1 MSRPEPKAFVLF
13 GATGDLAFRMILPS
27 LYALDAEDLL
37 PPDLVILG
45 VARSALER
53 AQFHERV
60 VQSVHANTTLR
71 PGHDEALRRFLGR
84 VDYVSADATGGQG
97 LRPLLAA
104 IEGREAGALYYL
116 ATSPTLYG
124 PICEALAR
132 SGLAECASGVVLEK
146 PIGRDFASS
155 RAINDA
161 VAAAFNEE
169 RVFRVDHYLGKEMVQ
184 NLLALR
190 FANAL
195 FEPLWNS
202 ENIEHVQITV
212 AETIGVEGR
221 WSYFD
226 GMGTLRD
233 MVQNHVLQLL
243 CLIAMEPPSHFEP
256 SAVRN
261 EKVKVLR
268 SLRPLSPTEVA
279 RRTVAGQY
287 TRGAINGKPV
297 VGYSEEPG
305 GGPSNT
311 ETFVALRVD
320 IENWRWAGVPFF
332 LRTGKRLPERRT
344 EVLMRFRNVPHN
356 IFGSQGAILRQNTL
370 RILLQPE
377 EKIQLHVMNK
387 EPGLDGMRLRPL
399 TLDLSLTQAFQEYRQ
414 RIAYERLILDA
425 LKGAT
430 TLFVRRDEVEAAW
443 EWIDGIIRGWELA
456 GDPPRP
462 YPAGTWGPAAAH
474 ALIERAGFSWVD

>member
-1 MSRPEPKAFVLF
+1 VSESETRVLVLF

-27 LYALDAEDLL
+27 LYALSAEGLL
-37 PPDLVILG
+37 PPDLAIVG
-45 VARSALER
+45 VARSQLDR
-53 AQFHERV
+53 AAFIERV
-60 VQSVHANTTLR
+60 VQ
-71 PGHDEALRRFLGR
+71 ALKTHTPADRLVDDAVAGFLER
-84 VDYVSADATGGQG
+84 IDYVSADSDSPSA
-97 LRPLLAA
+97 LRPLETAL
-104 IEGREAGALYYL
+104 EGREAGALHYL
-116 ATSPTLYG
+116 ATAPSTYG
-124 PICEALAR
+124 SICEALSR
-132 SGLAECASGVVLEK
+132 SGLATVARGVVLEK
-146 PIGRDFASS
+146 PIGRDLESS

-161 VAAAFNEE
+161 VAAAFDED

-221 WSYFD
+221 WAYFD

-268 SLRPLSPTEVA
+268 SLRPLTTADVA
-279 RRTVAGQY
+279 KKTVAGQY
-287 TRGAINGKPV
+287 TRGAVHGTPV
-297 VGYSEEPG
+297 PGYTEERG
-305 GGPSNT
+305 GGPSRT
-311 ETFVALRVD
+311 ETFVALRAD

-332 LRTGKRLPERRT
+332 LRTGKRMPERRT
-344 EVLMRFRNVPHN
+344 EVLMRFRSVPHN
-356 IFGSQGAILRQNTL
+356 IFGTQGAQLKQNAL

-387 EPGLDGMRLRPL
+387 EPGLDGIRLRPL

-443 EWIDGIIRGWELA
+443 SWVDGIIRGWELSGEA
-456 GDPPRP
+456 PRP
-462 YPAGTWGPAAAH
+462 YPAGTWGPAASH